1 MSTCLRLTVSFG
13 AALLLGC
20 PQSMTSVRALTVDG
34 GSLALALDAGTIY
47 GFATEGCYF
56 YALTASGDL

>member
-1 MSTCLRLTVSFG
+1 
-13 AALLLGC
+13 
-20 PQSMTSVRALTVDG
+20 MTSVRALTVDG